1 MLYRMLSDKPVT
13 VGLGS
18 PQFEASTKVSR
29 IVEDL
34 LASGTL
40 YKAPSIMY
48 DLSLLVIEKC

>member
-1 MLYRMLSDKPVT
+1 MLSDKPVT